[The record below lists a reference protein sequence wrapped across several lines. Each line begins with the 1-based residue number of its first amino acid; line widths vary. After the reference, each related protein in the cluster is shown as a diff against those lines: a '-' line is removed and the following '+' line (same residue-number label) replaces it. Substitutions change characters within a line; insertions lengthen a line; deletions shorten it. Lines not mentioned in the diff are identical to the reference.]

1 MVKTRSGLKEI
12 LKNKNGGGNFNEVS
26 AAVVEMANEGFSAPV
41 FCGMM
46 KKRVPCAGTLLKGG
60 GAYGS

>member
-26 AAVVEMANEGFSAPV
+26 AAVVEMANEGFSA
-41 FCGMM
+41 
-46 KKRVPCAGTLLKGG
+46 
-60 GAYGS
+60 